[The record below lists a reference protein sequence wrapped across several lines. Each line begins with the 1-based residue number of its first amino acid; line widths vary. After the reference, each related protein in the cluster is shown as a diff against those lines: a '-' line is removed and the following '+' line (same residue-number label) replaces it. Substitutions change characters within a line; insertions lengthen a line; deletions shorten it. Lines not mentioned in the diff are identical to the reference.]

1 MNPSMNSRQNQ
12 LKVVPPQPKP
22 PVQPASDS
30 PALPKPEKRAS
41 VNLKKWLLITAI
53 MAGVGYVT
61 FIPEFPH
68 SVRGEADITSTSNA
82 RQDVTLKV
90 AGVIKKI
97 YVKPNQPVRK
107 GDKLV
112 QLESQEIESAI
123 ANAQTELGKAQ
134 SALQDALRLVED
146 LRANQAEM
154 LVLENNTRQAANRIQ
169 QELTSIRQG
178 NSPPQIQALERD
190 IEGLYQKKEQLSAS
204 LKIRQQRLK
213 TIKAVNQEAGSSV
226 IPAMRVDELLDD
238 TYSRQGELAELT
250 SLISRKQAQIQAIVK
265 EINDKFTRV
274 QAELNAATAAR
285 VSVEENLNAA
295 QIVVKDRQR
304 QVQELTA
311 EVQRQLSRRDQ
322 LILVADTTGTVT
334 TEDLDL
340 LENTW
345 HSAGQKI
352 MEIVD
357 LSDLTVIAKIRQEDE
372 KFILQG
378 DQVKFYKQGELQ
390 PYTTAV
396 ENISSALKSDE
407 NQIKPIWTV
416 RLSITNDDTN
426 PMKPGMTGY
435 VAIET
440 RSMTLF
446 AKLKHEVLKVV
457 RPIFI

>member
-1 MNPSMNSRQNQ
+1 M
-12 LKVVPPQPKP
+12 PKLNWE
-22 PVQPASDS
+22 S
-30 PALPKPEKRAS
+30 PIRP
-41 VNLKKWLLITAI
+41 T
-53 MAGVGYVT
+53 
-61 FIPEFPH
+61 
-68 SVRGEADITSTSNA
+68 
-82 RQDVTLKV
+82 
-90 AGVIKKI
+90 
-97 YVKPNQPVRK
+97 
-107 GDKLV
+107 
-112 QLESQEIESAI
+112 
-123 ANAQTELGKAQ
+123 
-134 SALQDALRLVED
+134 DALRLVED
-146 LRANQAEM
+146 LQANQAEM
-154 LVLENNTRQAANRIQ
+154 LVLEDNARQAANRIQ
-169 QELTSIRQG
+169 HELASIHQG

-226 IPAMRVDELLDD
+226 IPAIRVDELLDD

-250 SLISRKQAQIQAIVK
+250 SLIDRKQAQIQSIVK
-265 EINDKFTRV
+265 ELNDKLTRAK
-274 QAELNAATAAR
+274 AELNAATAAR
-285 VSVEENLNAA
+285 ISVEENLNAA
-295 QIVVKDRQR
+295 QLVVKDRQR
-304 QVQELTA
+304 QIQELAA

-345 HSAGQKI
+345 HPAGQKI

-416 RLSITNDDTN
+416 RLSITNDETN

-440 RSMTLF
+440 RPMTLF
-446 AKLKHEVLKVV
+446 AKLKHEVLKVM